1 MASKELLD
9 EIVRDLNSL
18 GLNPNNLSDN
28 EIIHIT
34 KLHTEI
40 TSRFKARDEALSTI
54 KANKININ
62 SITKAGVLSNKTIY
76 KYPILT
82 AYITASDKQYSKSL
96 SYNSKQVKDL
106 KNKLNEAN
114 NLIQALEFNILDQE
128 LMQYEIDQLQVKLE
142 DYRAK
147 LDALQE
153 ENIALRNELKHIK
166 PNTKNNTNNNTNN
179 NIIQLK
185 ND

>member
-18 GLNPNNLSDN
+18 GLSTNNLSDN

-40 TSRFKARDEALSTI
+40 TSRFKARDEALNTI

-106 KNKLNEAN
+106 KSKLNEAN
-114 NLIQALEFNILDQE
+114 NLIQALELNILDQE
-128 LMQYEIDQLQVKLE
+128 LMQYEIDQLKVKLE

-153 ENIALRNELKHIK
+153 ENIALRNELNHIK
-166 PNTKNNTNNNTNN
+166 TNTKTNTKN